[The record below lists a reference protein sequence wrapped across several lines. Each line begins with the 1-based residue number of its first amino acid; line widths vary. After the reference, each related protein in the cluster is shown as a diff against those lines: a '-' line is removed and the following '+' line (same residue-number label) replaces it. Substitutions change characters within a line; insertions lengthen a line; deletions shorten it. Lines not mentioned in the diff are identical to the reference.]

1 MSGGAGGVLFLAEE
15 GPLII
20 ADNEPCGNHLG
31 EAKHGWV
38 FRVLLCTELLA
49 TVSDFTSLCLSK
61 GSRKRV
67 DRNRRQKEK
76 EVGGVAI

>member
-1 MSGGAGGVLFLAEE
+1 MSGGGGGVPFFAEE

-20 ADNEPCGNHLG
+20 ADNERCGSHLRSQTRLGLPC
-31 EAKHGWV
+31 ASV
-38 FRVLLCTELLA
+38 Y

-61 GSRKRV
+61 ESRKRV